1 MTIVWDQLVLLIQVA
16 GWRFDYFNSS
26 IPIALPIINT
36 STFLITI
43 VLTFLHCTLNVHI
56 FSLTS
61 TLVIYI
67 LSFFLYALTFPIVL
81 GACNGKIK
89 RAWRA
94 LAEHPLEGYQQFV
107 VFSAAVFMLQGM
119 GLSLI
124 NTIPLGSL
132 SQSLAFIDVWISEN
146 ILILPAYFIGITVM
160 VFGFVIKLWGY
171 TLIGIELH
179 YYKDMFL
186 DRKADV
192 GFVKQGIFLYTDNP
206 IYGLGN
212 LQLYGLAI
220 TNRSLLGLV
229 AGILSQLAIFVFT
242 GCGRSHFY
250 AKCTATKTRQVV
262 LETPLVCWTEP
273 RQQTHMTLFHL
284 PS

>member
-16 GWRFDYFNSS
+16 GWRFDYFDRS

-36 STFLITI
+36 TTFFTTI
-43 VLTFLHCTLNVHI
+43 LLTFLHCTLNVRV
-56 FSLTS
+56 FSFTS
-61 TLVIYI
+61 VLIIYSM
-67 LSFFLYALTFPIVL
+67 SFFLYALTFPIVL
-81 GACNGKIK
+81 GACDGKIK
-89 RAWRA
+89 ATWRA
-94 LAEHPLEGYQQFV
+94 HARTPLEAYQQFV

-132 SQSLAFIDVWISEN
+132 NQSLAFVDVWILDN
-146 ILILPAYFIGITVM
+146 IPVLPAYFIGIM
-160 VFGFVIKLWGY
+160 LMIFGFVIKLWGY

-186 DRKADV
+186 DKKADV

-220 TNRSLLGLV
+220 MNRSLVGFV
-229 AGILSQLAIFVFT
+229 AGILSQVAIFVFYWLWEKPFLRKMY
-242 GCGRSHFY
+242 GNQGS
-250 AKCTATKTRQVV
+250 ASSMGDTAGI
-262 LETPLVCWTEP
+262 LD
-273 RQQTHMTLFHL
+273 
-284 PS
+284 